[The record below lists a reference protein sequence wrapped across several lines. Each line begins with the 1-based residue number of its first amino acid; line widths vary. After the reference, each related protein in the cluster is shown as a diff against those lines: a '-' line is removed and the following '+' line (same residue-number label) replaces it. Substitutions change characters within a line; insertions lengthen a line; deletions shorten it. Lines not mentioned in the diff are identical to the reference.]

1 MPVRE
6 CLSNY
11 SNKNPSQLIRYDCGW
26 IGQRKSAEKTT
37 SYDIMVTDIP
47 THWISFSLDFRRRE
61 WQLE

>member
-11 SNKNPSQLIRYDCGW
+11 SNKNPNKLIWYDCGW

-37 SYDIMVTDIP
+37 SHDIVVTHTP
-47 THWISFSLDFRRRE
+47 THWISFSFDFWRWE